1 MTHSSLTEPVE
12 IALKSSEESLR
23 EALAFASK
31 TETAEVNIAISQLI
45 FAVNQILTLSSKTNT
60 RVYRF

>member
-12 IALKSSEESLR
+12 IALKSSEDSLR

-31 TETAEVNIAISQLI
+31 TETPEVNIAISQLI

>member
-31 TETAEVNIAISQLI
+31 TETPEVNIAISQLI